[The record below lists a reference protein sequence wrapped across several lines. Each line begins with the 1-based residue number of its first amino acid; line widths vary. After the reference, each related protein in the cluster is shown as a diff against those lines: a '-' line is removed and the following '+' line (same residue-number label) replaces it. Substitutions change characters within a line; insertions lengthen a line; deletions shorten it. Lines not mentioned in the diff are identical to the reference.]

1 MRVSSILRAGL
12 LALAL
17 YAPISAASSIVA
29 QAADQSALLQNQQNS
44 STGPYDGA
52 SDEAAKRAFY

>member
-1 MRVSSILRAGL
+1 MRVTSILRAGL
-12 LALAL
+12 FALAL

-29 QAADQSALLQNQQNS
+29 QAAEQQALLQNQQS

-52 SDEAAKRAFY
+52 ADEAAKRAFY

>member
-1 MRVSSILRAGL
+1 MRVTSILRAGL
-12 LALAL
+12 FALAL
-17 YAPISAASSIVA
+17 YVPISAASSIVA
-29 QAADQSALLQNQQNS
+29 QAADQQALLQNQQGS